1 MTIESLEDLK
11 KQKQAESPA
20 TSYALE
26 TAYNIPS
33 STAKFVRDTI
43 EPILSPIDTAKSV
56 IELGKGIYNLSTP
69 GEQPSEATARAVGK
83 YFYDRYGGENL
94 NQVKANI
101 SKTLKEDPIGFFADL
116 AVPLTVTRAPL
127 KADSIVSKVTKAID
141 PTEALIKGTKGA
153 YQFVAKPSFS
163 KLGSLIRG
171 QAGLGDGVLQ
181 TAYKSGRVGG
191 DPLRYLRE
199 QMSKDADLNTK
210 LKPIYN
216 YIEGLENISK
226 ARRKSYLEGMSK
238 LGLDAI
244 KIDPLKV
251 RQSVIGVTG
260 DFTRGGKA
268 ATPKLRKKIEEV
280 NNLVDEFIANPSLH
294 TVDGL
299 DFLKQSLNDLKP
311 DVTARDRTSAYVTG
325 LQNKFKK
332 DILEK
337 SPEYAGVMDAYS
349 ESALLQNQIQKA
361 LGKNDL
367 TAIETIGRKLQAS
380 TRDNVATSY
389 GLRTK
394 LVEELAEE
402 GKQPMLPYQLAGQAL
417 EPMLPRGISRAIT
430 GAVGTA
436 AAGGGLYFQ
445 EPGLLALAATQ
456 TAASS
461 PRLLGEAAIKAG
473 QFGGKI
479 SPSMQKL
486 YELYPN
492 LDPYLV
498 PSLKTTRFVGATPIS
513 EAQEISGKEEFLQKF
528 PLNIPPE

>member
-1 MTIESLEDLK
+1 MAIESLEQLK
-11 KQKQAESPA
+11 QQKQAESPA

-43 EPILSPIDTAKSV
+43 EPILSPIDTAKSL
-56 IELGKGIYNLSTP
+56 IELGNGIYNLYTP
-69 GEQPSEATARAVGK
+69 GEQPSEQTARAVGK

-94 NQVKANI
+94 QQVKSNI
-101 SKTLKEDPIGFFADL
+101 SKTLKEDPVGFFADL
-116 AVPLTVTRAPL
+116 AVPLSVARAPL

-141 PTEALIKGTKGA
+141 PTEALIKGTSK
-153 YQFVAKPSFS
+153 VVRPSFS

-171 QAGLGDGVLQ
+171 QAGLGDGVLK
-181 TAYKSGRVGG
+181 TAYQSGRVGG

-210 LKPIYN
+210 LKPVYS
-216 YIEGLENISK
+216 YLEGLENISK
-226 ARRKSYLEGMSK
+226 ARRQAYLKEMSK

-244 KIDPLKV
+244 KIDPLQV
-251 RQSVIGVTG
+251 RQSVIGITG
-260 DFTRGGKA
+260 DFVRGGKA
-268 ATPKLRKKIEEV
+268 TPKMRKKIEEV
-280 NNLVDEFIANPSLH
+280 NNLVDEFMSNPSLH

-299 DFLKQSLNDLKP
+299 DFLKQSLEDLKP
-311 DVTARDRTSAYVTG
+311 DVTARDRTKAYITG

-337 SPEYAGVMDAYS
+337 SPEYAGVMEAYS
-349 ESALLQNQIQKA
+349 ESALLQDQIQKA

-367 TAIETIGRKLQAS
+367 TAVETIARKLQAS

-389 GLRTK
+389 GLKAK

-417 EPMLPRGISRAIT
+417 EPRLPRGISRAIT
-430 GAVGTA
+430 GAAATA
-436 AAGGGLYFQ
+436 AAGGGLFLQ
-445 EPGLLALAATQ
+445 EPALLALAAAQ
-456 TAASS
+456 TATAS
-461 PRLLGEAAIKAG
+461 PRLLGEAAIQAG
-473 QFGGKI
+473 RVSGKI

-492 LDPYLV
+492 LDPYVAPALR
-498 PSLKTTRFVGATPIS
+498 TTRFVGATPTS
-513 EAQEISGKEEFLQKF
+513 EAQQISEKEAFLQKF
-528 PLNIPPE
+528 PIDIPLE